1 MTCAFFCIYPSYLSN
16 PCIYGI
22 LGVRRYGCL
31 KKGAVSFVFGVRGR
45 CWLEMLHKIYYK
57 WYIPFV
63 CERFEKFLIFSI
75 NVVMTCDF
83 SSIEICRTVG
93 VRNKGLWMT
102 EKWYSFVSSWSWRSI
117 YGLNC
122 IIRCIRS
129 LLHHL
134 CVSETIFCRVLCFIW
149 DSLMNKVMD

>member
-1 MTCAFFCIYPSYLSN
+1 MY
-16 PCIYGI
+16 
-22 LGVRRYGCL
+22 
-31 KKGAVSFVFGVRGR
+31 
-45 CWLEMLHKIYYK
+45 HKSS
-57 WYIPFV
+57 IPFV
-63 CERFEKFLIFSI
+63 CERNEKFLIFSI

-93 VRNKGLWMT
+93 VRNKGIWMT
-102 EKWYSFVSSWSWRSI
+102 EKWYSFVSSWSSRSI

-134 CVSETIFCRVLCFIW
+134 RVSE
-149 DSLMNKVMD
+149 M

>member
-1 MTCAFFCIYPSYLSN
+1 MDEWKKLRFGLYLE
-16 PCIYGI
+16 
-22 LGVRRYGCL
+22 
-31 KKGAVSFVFGVRGR
+31 
-45 CWLEMLHKIYYK
+45 LEVDVWVELLHKIYYK
-57 WYIPFV
+57 SSIPFV
-63 CERFEKFLIFSI
+63 CERNEKFLIFSI

-83 SSIEICRTVG
+83 SLIEICRTVG

-102 EKWYSFVSSWSWRSI
+102 EKWYSFVSSWSSRSI

-134 CVSETIFCRVLCFIW
+134 YVSETIFCRVLCFIW

>member
-1 MTCAFFCIYPSYLSN
+1 MY
-16 PCIYGI
+16 
-22 LGVRRYGCL
+22 
-31 KKGAVSFVFGVRGR
+31 
-45 CWLEMLHKIYYK
+45 HKSS
-57 WYIPFV
+57 IPFV
-63 CERFEKFLIFSI
+63 CERNEKFLIFSI

-122 IIRCIRS
+122 IIRCIIS
-129 LLHHL
+129 HQYDLS
-134 CVSETIFCRVLCFIW
+134 VSEMIFC
-149 DSLMNKVMD
+149 

>member
-1 MTCAFFCIYPSYLSN
+1 MHL
-16 PCIYGI
+16 
-22 LGVRRYGCL
+22 
-31 KKGAVSFVFGVRGR
+31 
-45 CWLEMLHKIYYK
+45 KIYYK
-57 WYIPFV
+57 SSIPFF
-63 CERFEKFLIFSI
+63 CERNEKFLIFSI

-122 IIRCIRS
+122 IIRFIISHLYHLSVSEMKSFWCSASISSSYVTLHRFKYMGYGVWEAKGQVWVKVSVVSFVFKVRGRCLAWIRS
-129 LLHHL
+129 
-134 CVSETIFCRVLCFIW
+134 SDIF
-149 DSLMNKVMD
+149 